1 MLFQLR
7 GTSGSGKTY
16 IVNRLMSKYDFKKIL
31 KNEKIVGYYCQDLNL
46 FLVGSYERTCGGCD
60 TIKTQD
66 EICKR
71 ILTGLKKG
79 WNVLFEGLLPSHLAE
94 RYSKVYKWCEHRDI
108 PVRYYFLNTPVEIC
122 QENVQKR
129 RIRDGKEPRV
139 AKTLESHHHSTF
151 KSRENLIK
159 MGVPEE
165 CLPVMGSKE
174 IYKDMLRLLRK
185 EQKC

>member
-16 IVNRLMSKYDFKKIL
+16 IVNRLMSKFEFSEIHKDGKI
-31 KNEKIVGYYCQDLNL
+31 IGYYCEELNL

-66 EICKR
+66 EICRR
-71 ILTGLKKG
+71 ITKGLKRE

-94 RYSKVYKWCEHRDI
+94 RYAKVYRWCEKRDI
-108 PVRYYFLNTPVEIC
+108 PVRYYFLDTPVEVC

-159 MGVPEE
+159 MGVPED
-165 CLPVMGSKE
+165 CLPIMNSKD
-174 IYKDMLRLLRK
+174 IYKDMIKRLR
-185 EQKC
+185 EEE